1 MKNTKGM
8 KRVGGLEKTHFD
20 MSIRAWKIYNYT
32 DPFDIYEEE
41 TEDGFRYSVRGC
53 LGDYDDLTAEEVE
66 EMLINF

>member
-20 MSIRAWKIYNYT
+20 MSMRAWKIYSFT
-32 DPFDIYEEE
+32 DPFDIYEDE
-41 TEDGFRYSVRGC
+41 TEDGYKYSVRSC
-53 LGDYDDLTAEEVE
+53 LGDYDDLTAEDVE

>member
-20 MSIRAWKIYNYT
+20 MSFMAWKIYNHT
-32 DPFDIYEEE
+32 ALFDIYEEE
-41 TEDGFRYSVRGC
+41 TEDGFRYSVRSF